1 MPRLVITELVRTNM
15 RLVKKINKKDYV
27 VVAWTKDEV
36 ILQSADDAKDV
47 LIKSRRSVYGVRRKT
62 KHH

>member
-1 MPRLVITELVRTNM
+1 M

-36 ILQSADDAKDV
+36 ILRSADDANDV
-47 LIKSRRSVYGVRRKT
+47 LIKSRRSVYGVRRKS

>member
-1 MPRLVITELVRTNM
+1 M
-15 RLVKKINKKDYV
+15 RLIKKINKKDYV